1 MLSETKFFFI
11 KDNFLAAAC
20 NAITTTKNKKIKI
33 SHFRFQISIFEN
45 ILFMFTYLP

>member
-20 NAITTTKNKKIKI
+20 KAITKRKIKKNN
-33 SHFRFQISIFEN
+33 FRFQISIFEN